1 MLPTPE
7 NRTGAP
13 QVIHL
18 KPSAARI
25 FIETCLKARQPV
37 MVHGRPGVG
46 KSQIHEQITQDWKWR
61 LWDLRLSL
69 LDNVDLRGVPYVE
82 ERTTFWATPTF
93 LPRPEDGPGI
103 LFIDEINRA
112 MISTLNAMLQ
122 VATPPWRLGEY
133 ELPEQVCISAAGNY
147 ESDGGGGLTRLPDAL
162 RYRFAHVYIEPDV
175 DDWCRKDA
183 HAAGYLSRLPCYNT
197 LFNYFE
203 NEDLTPL
210 LKELVTITSLPLAAV
225 EQDFAVDSSGFS
237 TCRYTRWFDTKHG
250 DVPMEKHEWMKVHLM
265 CGVKTNVVTAVA
277 VTDKDTNDSPLLP
290 SLVATTRQHFT
301 LSAVSADKQYSS
313 KNNLRVI
320 DEAGALPLIPF
331 KENATGG
338 TEAGT
343 LWKRMYHYYSFQR
356 EAFLAQY
363 HKRSNVESTFFMVKA
378 KFGEALRSKSQVAQ
392 FNEALLKVLC

>member
-1 MLPTPE
+1 
-7 NRTGAP
+7 
-13 QVIHL
+13 
-18 KPSAARI
+18 
-25 FIETCLKARQPV
+25 
-37 MVHGRPGVG
+37 
-46 KSQIHEQITQDWKWR
+46 
-61 LWDLRLSL
+61 
-69 LDNVDLRGVPYVE
+69 
-82 ERTTFWATPTF
+82 
-93 LPRPEDGPGI
+93 
-103 LFIDEINRA
+103 
-112 MISTLNAMLQ
+112 
-122 VATPPWRLGEY
+122 
-133 ELPEQVCISAAGNY
+133 
-147 ESDGGGGLTRLPDAL
+147 
-162 RYRFAHVYIEPDV
+162 
-175 DDWCRKDA
+175 
-183 HAAGYLSRLPCYNT
+183 
-197 LFNYFE
+197 
-203 NEDLTPL
+203 
-210 LKELVTITSLPLAAV
+210 
-225 EQDFAVDSSGFS
+225 
-237 TCRYTRWFDTKHG
+237 
-250 DVPMEKHEWMKVHLM
+250 MEKHEWMKVHLM